1 MVTISDHF
9 PMARWERM
17 EDFIS
22 TSYRADHALCSR
34 RFFSWLF
41 RVNET
46 NNSAPVMCA
55 WDGEELVAI
64 LGCLDLRLRWGG
76 RQADFPALGLTHWMS
91 SKRAPLG
98 VGWVLARQALG
109 RHPLAVTLNASR
121 YGAPF
126 FRSLGWH
133 FRERI
138 PRYLCVFD
146 QSGCAQISSP
156 EGRALLGQLRFR
168 SPRTGRQPRWGS
180 LENYAPEW
188 ERYPQMAFGI
198 KRSKEYLQWRY
209 VEHPVFS
216 YQLSVAGDHRC
227 PAVCVYRL
235 ETAYGCKE
243 MVVGRILEF
252 YYPDDPEGRE
262 EGILL
267 MGWVLEQLQARGCG
281 FVEFYCT
288 SQVYGQTIID
298 LGGGME
304 PAELYVLPTR
314 LTPIQ
319 AQRHDLNLAFAAP
332 RDLPV
337 PAESELYFTRAD
349 VDGDQPVT
357 VDQGNVAAH

>member
-1 MVTISDHF
+1 
-9 PMARWERM
+9 
-17 EDFIS
+17 
-22 TSYRADHALCSR
+22 
-34 RFFSWLF
+34 
-41 RVNET
+41 
-46 NNSAPVMCA
+46 
-55 WDGEELVAI
+55 
-64 LGCLDLRLRWGG
+64 
-76 RQADFPALGLTHWMS
+76 
-91 SKRAPLG
+91 
-98 VGWVLARQALG
+98 
-109 RHPLAVTLNASR
+109 
-121 YGAPF
+121 
-126 FRSLGWH
+126 
-133 FRERI
+133 
-138 PRYLCVFD
+138 
-146 QSGCAQISSP
+146 
-156 EGRALLGQLRFR
+156 
-168 SPRTGRQPRWGS
+168 
-180 LENYAPEW
+180 
-188 ERYPQMAFGI
+188 
-198 KRSKEYLQWRY
+198 
-209 VEHPVFS
+209 
-216 YQLSVAGDHRC
+216 
-227 PAVCVYRL
+227 
-235 ETAYGCKE
+235 